1 MGKSRIFHKV
11 TPVFVGGTGR
21 SGTTVMGYLLG
32 KHRDV
37 RTSTPIEIKF
47 LSNRSGLLD
56 VVFGRNE
63 SPSKKLE
70 PVSIFHYRTYR
81 KRRLREKKRRLR
93 EKEKLANILAE
104 FEDQVWNKWWDIDAP
119 PPHGR
124 GLTSGISRP
133 NLEKLMSSLRR
144 DLKLNRIWAARKFMK
159 RFISLQYEA
168 GSEKYWV
175 ETTPM
180 NIPTADKLLKLFP
193 NALFITMVRDPRDVI
208 ASLLTKN
215 WGPTTPMEGLTW
227 IEERLTDGH
236 NALKEVPL
244 KQKITIALEDLAIN
258 KREETY
264 QKLSN
269 FLKISD
275 SPLMRKF
282 FDDELTPENA
292 TSGRWKKE
300 ISSPEFDAAYVQVE
314 KKLEELSGL

>member
-1 MGKSRIFHKV
+1 MGKSPIFHKV

-21 SGTTVMGYLLG
+21 SGTTVMGDLLG
-32 KHRDV
+32 KHPDV

-56 VVFGRNE
+56 VVFGRDDAVKG
-63 SPSKKLE
+63 KKE
-70 PVSIFHYRTYR
+70 PVSILHYRTYR
-81 KRRLREKKRRLR
+81 KRRLREK
-93 EKEKLANILAE
+93 EKLTNILAE
-104 FEDQVWNKWWDIDAP
+104 FENQVWNKWWDIDAP

-124 GLTSGISRP
+124 GLISGISRS

-144 DLKLNRIWAARKFMK
+144 DLKINRIWAARRFMR
-159 RFISLQYEA
+159 RFIALQDEA

-193 NALFITMVRDPRDVI
+193 KALFITMVRDPRDVI

-227 IEERLTDGH
+227 IEKRLTDGH

-244 KQKITIALEDLAIN
+244 KQKITIALEDLAISR
-258 KREETY
+258 REDTY
-264 QKLSN
+264 EKLMS
-269 FLKISD
+269 FLSISD
-275 SPLMRKF
+275 SPEMRKF
-282 FDDELTPENA
+282 FEEELTHENA
-292 TSGRWKKE
+292 TSGRWKQE
-300 ISSPEFDAAYVQVE
+300 ISSPEFDAAYAQVE

>member
-1 MGKSRIFHKV
+1 MGKSPIFHKV

-21 SGTTVMGYLLG
+21 SGTTVMGDLLG
-32 KHRDV
+32 KHPDV

-56 VVFGRNE
+56 VVFGRDE
-63 SPSKKLE
+63 SPNKKKE
-70 PVSIFHYRTYR
+70 TVSIFHYRTYR
-81 KRRLREKKRRLR
+81 KRKLR
-93 EKEKLANILAE
+93 EKEKLADILAE

-124 GLTSGISRP
+124 GLISGISRS
-133 NLEKLMSSLRR
+133 NLEKLMTSLRR
-144 DLKLNRIWAARKFMK
+144 DLKINRIWAARRFMK
-159 RFISLQYEA
+159 RFIALQDEA

-193 NALFITMVRDPRDVI
+193 KALFITMVRDPRDVI

-227 IEERLTDGH
+227 IEKRLLDGH

-264 QKLSN
+264 RKLSN

-275 SPLMRKF
+275 SPVMRKF
-282 FDDELTPENA
+282 FDEELTPANA
-292 TSGRWKKE
+292 TSGRWKQE
-300 ISSPEFDAAYVQVE
+300 ISGPEFDAAYAA
-314 KKLEELSGL
+314 LEARLNSYLLP

>member
-1 MGKSRIFHKV
+1 MGKSPIFHKV

-21 SGTTVMGYLLG
+21 SGTTVMGDLLG
-32 KHRDV
+32 KHPDV

-56 VVFGRNE
+56 VVFGRDDAV
-63 SPSKKLE
+63 KGMKE
-70 PVSIFHYRTYR
+70 PVSILHYRTYR
-81 KRRLREKKRRLR
+81 KRRLR

-124 GLTSGISRP
+124 GLISGISRS
-133 NLEKLMSSLRR
+133 NLEKLMTSLRR
-144 DLKLNRIWAARKFMK
+144 DLKINRIWAARRFMK
-159 RFISLQYEA
+159 RFIALQDEA

-227 IEERLTDGH
+227 IEKRLTDGH
-236 NALKEVPL
+236 RALKEVPL

-269 FLKISD
+269 FLKIPD
-275 SPLMRKF
+275 SPAMRMF
-282 FDDELTPENA
+282 FEEELTPANA
-292 TSGRWKKE
+292 TSGRWKQE
-300 ISSPEFDAAYVQVE
+300 ISSSEFDAAYEALQQRLTSV
-314 KKLEELSGL
+314 LRD

>member
-1 MGKSRIFHKV
+1 
-11 TPVFVGGTGR
+11 
-21 SGTTVMGYLLG
+21 
-32 KHRDV
+32 V

-56 VVFGRNE
+56 VVFGREDAVKGKKE
-63 SPSKKLE
+63 S
-70 PVSIFHYRTYR
+70 VSILHYRTYR
-81 KRRLREKKRRLR
+81 KRKLR

-144 DLKLNRIWAARKFMK
+144 DLKINRIWAARRFMK
-159 RFISLQYEA
+159 RFIALQDEA

-227 IEERLTDGH
+227 IEKRLTDGH
-236 NALKEVPL
+236 NALKAIPR
-244 KQKITIALEDLAIN
+244 KRKITIALEDLAIN
-258 KREETY
+258 QRESTY
-264 QKLSN
+264 QDVMR

-275 SPLMRKF
+275 SPEMRKF
-282 FDDELTPENA
+282 FEEELTPANA

-300 ISSPEFDAAYVQVE
+300 ISSPEFDAAYAQVE
-314 KKLEELSGL
+314 KKLRELSGL

>member
-1 MGKSRIFHKV
+1 MRKSPRFHKV
-11 TPVFVGGTGR
+11 IPVFVGGTGR
-21 SGTTVMGYLLG
+21 SGTTVMGDLLG
-32 KHRDV
+32 KHPDV

-56 VVFGRNE
+56 VVFGRDDSLNR
-63 SPSKKLE
+63 KKDS
-70 PVSIFHYRTYR
+70 VSVIHFRTYR
-81 KRRLREKKRRLR
+81 KRKLR

-124 GLTSGISRP
+124 GLISGISRP
-133 NLEKLMSSLRR
+133 NLEKLMTALRR
-144 DLKLNRIWAARKFMK
+144 DLKINRIWAARRFMK
-159 RFISLQYEA
+159 RFIALQDEA

-227 IEERLTDGH
+227 IEKRLTDGH
-236 NALKEVPL
+236 NALKAVPT
-244 KQKITIALEDLAIN
+244 KQKITIALEDLAIVN
-258 KREETY
+258 REETY
-264 QKLSN
+264 RRLTN
-269 FLKISD
+269 FLGITD
-275 SPLMRKF
+275 SPQMRKF
-282 FDDELTPENA
+282 FEEELTPENA

-300 ISSPEFDAAYVQVE
+300 ISSPEFDAAYAAM
-314 KKLEELSGL
+314 KLRLTELSGL

>member
-1 MGKSRIFHKV
+1 MGKSPIFHKV

-21 SGTTVMGYLLG
+21 SGTTVMGDLLG
-32 KHRDV
+32 NHPDV

-56 VVFGRNE
+56 VVFGREDAVKGKKE
-63 SPSKKLE
+63 S
-70 PVSIFHYRTYR
+70 VSIFHYRTYR
-81 KRRLREKKRRLR
+81 KRRLR

-104 FEDQVWNKWWDIDAP
+104 FEDQVWSKWWDIDAP

-124 GLTSGISRP
+124 GLISGISRS

-144 DLKLNRIWAARKFMK
+144 DLKINRIWAARRFMR
-159 RFISLQYEA
+159 RFIALQDEA

-227 IEERLTDGH
+227 IEKRLTDGH

-264 QKLSN
+264 RKLSN

-275 SPLMRKF
+275 SLEMRKF
-282 FDDELTPENA
+282 FEEELTPENA
-292 TSGRWKKE
+292 TSGRWKQE
-300 ISSPEFDAAYVQVE
+300 ISSPEFDAAFESLE
-314 KKLEELSGL
+314 KRLPKLD

>member
-1 MGKSRIFHKV
+1 MGKSPIFHKV

-21 SGTTVMGYLLG
+21 SGTTVMGDLLG
-32 KHRDV
+32 NHPDV

-47 LSNRSGLLD
+47 LSNRSGLLE
-56 VVFGRNE
+56 VVFGRDE
-63 SPSKKLE
+63 SPNKAKE

-81 KRRLREKKRRLR
+81 KRRLR

-133 NLEKLMSSLRR
+133 NLEKLMATLRR
-144 DLKLNRIWAARKFMK
+144 DLKVNRIWAARRFMK
-159 RFISLQYEA
+159 RFIALQDEA

-193 NALFITMVRDPRDVI
+193 SALFITMVRDPRDVI

-227 IEERLTDGH
+227 IEKRLTDGH
-236 NALKEVPL
+236 DALKEIPL

-258 KREETY
+258 SREDSY
-264 QKLSN
+264 KKILN
-269 FLKISD
+269 FLNLDD
-275 SPLMRKF
+275 SPAMRQF
-282 FDDELTPENA
+282 FHDELTPKNA
-292 TSGRWKKE
+292 TSGRWADE
-300 ISSPEFDAAYVQVE
+300 ISSAEFN
-314 KKLEELSGL
+314 SGYEQMTRRLQLRGVRFK

>member
-1 MGKSRIFHKV
+1 MGKSPIFHKV

-21 SGTTVMGYLLG
+21 SGTTVMGDLLG
-32 KHRDV
+32 NHPDV

-56 VVFGRNE
+56 VVFGRDD
-63 SPSKKLE
+63 SPNKTKE
-70 PVSIFHYRTYR
+70 PVSILHFRTYR
-81 KRRLREKKRRLR
+81 KRKEREN
-93 EKEKLANILAE
+93 EKLANILAE

-133 NLEKLMSSLRR
+133 NLEKLMSALRR
-144 DLKLNRIWAARKFMK
+144 DLKFNRTWAARRFMK
-159 RFISLQYEA
+159 RFIALQDAA
-168 GSEKYWV
+168 GNEKYWV

-227 IEERLTDGH
+227 IEKRLTDGH

-258 KREETY
+258 NREETY
-264 QKLSN
+264 RKLSN

-275 SPLMRKF
+275 SPALRKF
-282 FDDELTPENA
+282 FDEELTPANA
-292 TSGRWKKE
+292 TSGRWKQE
-300 ISSPEFDAAYVQVE
+300 ISGPEFDAAY
-314 KKLEELSGL
+314 KALEQRLNSALTD

>member
-1 MGKSRIFHKV
+1 MGD
-11 TPVFVGGTGR
+11 
-21 SGTTVMGYLLG
+21 LLG
-32 KHRDV
+32 KHPDV

-56 VVFGRNE
+56 VVFGRDE
-63 SPSKKLE
+63 SPNKKKE
-70 PVSIFHYRTYR
+70 TVSIFHYRTYR
-81 KRRLREKKRRLR
+81 KRKLR
-93 EKEKLANILAE
+93 EKEKLADILAE

-124 GLTSGISRP
+124 GLISGISRS
-133 NLEKLMSSLRR
+133 NLEKLMTSLRR
-144 DLKLNRIWAARKFMK
+144 DLKINRILAARRFMK
-159 RFISLQYEA
+159 RFIALQDDA

-227 IEERLTDGH
+227 IEKRLTDGH
-236 NALKEVPL
+236 NALKAVPA
-244 KQKITIALEDLAIN
+244 KQQIIIALEDLAIN
-258 KREETY
+258 NREGAY
-264 QKLSN
+264 QKVMS

-275 SPLMRKF
+275 SPAMRKF
-282 FDDELTPENA
+282 FEEELTPANA
-292 TSGRWKKE
+292 TSGRWKQE
-300 ISSPEFDAAYVQVE
+300 ISSLEFDAAYAL
-314 KKLEELSGL
+314 LENRLRELA

>member
-1 MGKSRIFHKV
+1 MK
-11 TPVFVGGTGR
+11 
-21 SGTTVMGYLLG
+21 
-32 KHRDV
+32 
-37 RTSTPIEIKF
+37 
-47 LSNRSGLLD
+47 
-56 VVFGRNE
+56 E
-63 SPSKKLE
+63 S
-70 PVSIFHYRTYR
+70 VSIFHYRTYR
-81 KRRLREKKRRLR
+81 KRKLR
-93 EKEKLANILAE
+93 EKEKLADILAE

-124 GLTSGISRP
+124 GLISGISRS
-133 NLEKLMSSLRR
+133 NLEKLMTSLRR
-144 DLKLNRIWAARKFMK
+144 DLKINRIWAARRFMK
-159 RFISLQYEA
+159 RFIALQDEA

-193 NALFITMVRDPRDVI
+193 KALFITMVRDPRDVI

-227 IEERLTDGH
+227 IEKRLLDGH

-264 QKLSN
+264 RKLSN
-269 FLKISD
+269 FLKIAD
-275 SPLMRKF
+275 SPAMRKF
-282 FDDELTPENA
+282 FEEELTPANA

-300 ISSPEFDAAYVQVE
+300 ISSSEFDAAYAA
-314 KKLEELSGL
+314 LEARLNSYLLP

>member
-1 MGKSRIFHKV
+1 MGD
-11 TPVFVGGTGR
+11 
-21 SGTTVMGYLLG
+21 LLG
-32 KHRDV
+32 KHPDV

-56 VVFGRNE
+56 VVFGRDDAVKGKKE
-63 SPSKKLE
+63 S
-70 PVSIFHYRTYR
+70 VSILHYRTYR
-81 KRRLREKKRRLR
+81 KRRLREK
-93 EKEKLANILAE
+93 EKLADILAE

-124 GLTSGISRP
+124 GLISGISRS

-144 DLKLNRIWAARKFMK
+144 DLKINRIWAARRFMK
-159 RFISLQYEA
+159 RFIALQDAA
-168 GSEKYWV
+168 GKERYWV

-193 NALFITMVRDPRDVI
+193 NGLFITMVRDPRDVI

-227 IEERLTDGH
+227 IEKRLTDGH
-236 NALKEVPL
+236 NALKAVPA

-258 KREETY
+258 QREETY
-264 QKLSN
+264 RKLSN

-275 SPLMRKF
+275 SPAMRKF
-282 FDDELTPENA
+282 FDEELTPANA
-292 TSGRWKKE
+292 TSGRWKRE
-300 ISSPEFDAAYVQVE
+300 ISSPEFDAAYE
-314 KKLEELSGL
+314 ALEQRLSSALTD

>member
-1 MGKSRIFHKV
+1 MGKSPIFHKV

-21 SGTTVMGYLLG
+21 SGTTVMGDLLG
-32 KHRDV
+32 KHPDV

-56 VVFGRNE
+56 VVFGRDE
-63 SPSKKLE
+63 SPNKKKE
-70 PVSIFHYRTYR
+70 TVSIFHYRTYR
-81 KRRLREKKRRLR
+81 KRKLR
-93 EKEKLANILAE
+93 EKEKLADILAE

-124 GLTSGISRP
+124 GLISGISRS
-133 NLEKLMSSLRR
+133 NLEKLMTSLRR
-144 DLKLNRIWAARKFMK
+144 DLKINRIWAARRFMK
-159 RFISLQYEA
+159 RFIALQDEA

-193 NALFITMVRDPRDVI
+193 KALFITMVRDPRDVI

-227 IEERLTDGH
+227 IEKRLTDGH
-236 NALKEVPL
+236 KALKEVPL
-244 KQKITIALEDLAIN
+244 KQKITIALEDLAIS

-264 QKLSN
+264 RKLSN
-269 FLKISD
+269 FLKIAD
-275 SPLMRKF
+275 SPAMRKF
-282 FDDELTPENA
+282 FEEELTPANA

-300 ISSPEFDAAYVQVE
+300 ISSSEFDAAYVA
-314 KKLEELSGL
+314 LEARLNSYLLP

>member
-1 MGKSRIFHKV
+1 MGD
-11 TPVFVGGTGR
+11 
-21 SGTTVMGYLLG
+21 LLG
-32 KHRDV
+32 KHPDV

-56 VVFGRNE
+56 VVFGRDDAVKGKKE
-63 SPSKKLE
+63 S
-70 PVSIFHYRTYR
+70 VSILHYRTYR
-81 KRRLREKKRRLR
+81 KRKLR
-93 EKEKLANILAE
+93 EKEKLADILAE

-124 GLTSGISRP
+124 GLISGISRS
-133 NLEKLMSSLRR
+133 NLEKLMTSLRR
-144 DLKLNRIWAARKFMK
+144 DLKINRIWAARRFMK
-159 RFISLQYEA
+159 RFIALQDEA

-193 NALFITMVRDPRDVI
+193 KALFITMVRDPRDVI

-215 WGPTTPMEGLTW
+215 WGPTTPMEGLIW
-227 IEERLTDGH
+227 IEKRLTDGH

-264 QKLSN
+264 RKLSD
-269 FLKISD
+269 FLKIAD
-275 SPLMRKF
+275 SPVMRKF
-282 FDDELTPENA
+282 FEEELTPANA
-292 TSGRWKKE
+292 TSGRWRQE
-300 ISSPEFDAAYVQVE
+300 ISSPEFDAAYVA
-314 KKLEELSGL
+314 LEARLNSYLLP

>member
-1 MGKSRIFHKV
+1 
-11 TPVFVGGTGR
+11 
-21 SGTTVMGYLLG
+21 
-32 KHRDV
+32 V

-56 VVFGRNE
+56 VVFGRE
-63 SPSKKLE
+63 DAVKGKKE
-70 PVSIFHYRTYR
+70 PVSILHYRTYR
-81 KRRLREKKRRLR
+81 KRRLR

-124 GLTSGISRP
+124 GLISGISRP
-133 NLEKLMSSLRR
+133 NLERLMSSLRR
-144 DLKLNRIWAARKFMK
+144 DLKINRIWAARRFMK
-159 RFISLQYEA
+159 RFIAVQDEA
-168 GSEKYWV
+168 GSEKFWV

-227 IEERLTDGH
+227 IEKRLRDGH
-236 NALKEVPL
+236 KALKAVPA
-244 KQKITIALEDLAIN
+244 KQRITIALEDLAIHQ
-258 KREETY
+258 RESTY
-264 QKLSN
+264 QDVMR

-275 SPLMRKF
+275 SPEMRKF
-282 FDDELTPENA
+282 FKEELTPANA

-300 ISSPEFDAAYVQVE
+300 ISSPEFDAAYAQVE
-314 KKLEELSGL
+314 KKLRELSGL

>member
-1 MGKSRIFHKV
+1 MGKSPIFHKV

-21 SGTTVMGYLLG
+21 SGTTVMGDLLG
-32 KHRDV
+32 KHPEI

-56 VVFGRNE
+56 VVFGRDDLPN
-63 SPSKKLE
+63 KKKDS
-70 PVSIFHYRTYR
+70 VSIFHFRTYR
-81 KRRLREKKRRLR
+81 KRRKR
-93 EKEKLANILAE
+93 EKEKQAIILAE
-104 FEDQVWNKWWDIDAP
+104 FEEQVWNKWWDIDAP

-124 GLTSGISRP
+124 GLISGISRP
-133 NLEKLMSSLRR
+133 ILEKLMSDLRR
-144 DLKLNRIWAARKFMK
+144 DLRINRIWAARRFMK
-159 RFISLQYEA
+159 RFIALQYEA

-227 IEERLTDGH
+227 IDKRLSDG
-236 NALKEVPL
+236 NRALKAVPGR
-244 KQKITIALEDLAIN
+244 QKITIALEDLAIN
-258 KREETY
+258 NREETY
-264 QKLSN
+264 GKLTN
-269 FLKISD
+269 FLRISD
-275 SPLMRKF
+275 APEMRKF
-282 FDDELTPENA
+282 FEEELTPENA

-300 ISSPEFDAAYVQVE
+300 ISSPEFDAAYAE
-314 KKLEELSGL
+314 LELRLKSYLLP